1 MDFKSLIQKIESLD
15 DKIDRTQIPASPK
28 KIILD
33 EDVAAVTY
41 LAGTRTLS
49 EAVQLN
55 EKALSQAQQKAAGAA
70 LSAKRGDTPKSELK
84 GASKEMLDMSTAEL
98 EKIAGTKH
106 KGLPKKK
113 TDESVEEAKFAASGV
128 RATGKKKGDVE
139 RSTKKQYFVKLEK
152 DGKMK
157 GVTMTADEGE
167 SEGDVKD
174 RAARE
179 NRSQGWSVVSVR
191 EKGSVDESFYDKF
204 NSMVEAKKA
213 EKEEKKKEKK
223 VDEAKKDKMAKKDK
237 KMDEAAKPDF
247 LDLDKDGNETEP
259 MKSAAADKG
268 GDKKDGK
275 KGMSAKQEKY
285 FGKKNESAMMPK
297 GKKRPVKE
305 SVEQKLSFKEMIML
319 VQESGGQQQID
330 PVDKKL
336 FAWAERV
343 AKSKLGEGMKAEVY
357 AGLVYER
364 MGGRFEMYDVLAET
378 SKN

>member
-15 DKIDRTQIPASPK
+15 DKIDRTQIPEAPK

-33 EDVAAVTY
+33 EDLVAVTF

-49 EAVQLN
+49 EAIELN
-55 EKALSQAQQKAAGAA
+55 EKAMSINQQQAAGAA

-84 GASKEMLDMSTAEL
+84 GASKEMMNMSTAEL

-106 KGLPKKK
+106 KGLPEKK
-113 TDESVEEAKFAASGV
+113 TKEAVGEAKFAASGV

-139 RSTKKQYFVKLEK
+139 RTTKKQYFVKLEK

-167 SEGDVKD
+167 SQGDIRD

-191 EKGSVDESFYDKF
+191 EKGNVDESFYDKF
-204 NSMVEAKKA
+204 TAMVEAKKS
-213 EKEEKKKEKK
+213 EKDDQKKEKK
-223 VDEAKKDKMAKKDK
+223 VDEVKKEKMSKKDK
-237 KMDEAAKPDF
+237 KMHEAAKPDF
-247 LDLDKDGNETEP
+247 LDLDNDGNTKEK
-259 MKSAAADKG
+259 MKDAAKDEG
-268 GDKKDGK
+268 GDKKDSEK
-275 KGMSAKQEKY
+275 KGMSAAQEKY
-285 FGKKNESAMMPK
+285 FGKKNESKMMPK

-330 PVDKKL
+330 AVDKKL

-364 MGGRFEMYDVLAET
+364 MGGRFEMYDVLSE
-378 SKN
+378 NQ